1 MDNENNNQR
10 KQSANSENSR
20 DKAKENFINYLA
32 EVHNNEQFKLGL
44 KHSSYVA
51 GFASGFLMF
60 DLSKNQIEEIII
72 SKMNLEAQ
80 LESLRLSLESAE
92 RTAQIYADNEIL
104 MTRE

>member
-1 MDNENNNQR
+1 
-10 KQSANSENSR
+10 
-20 DKAKENFINYLA
+20 
-32 EVHNNEQFKLGL
+32 
-44 KHSSYVA
+44 
-51 GFASGFLMF
+51 MF